1 MTGSRIS
8 DSAVRRLSLYLRFL
22 RDLRGQGVE
31 LVSSQQLADFTG
43 ATAAQVRKDLSL
55 FGSFGKRGRGYDA
68 DALET
73 TLEEIL
79 GLGRQWRVCLV
90 GVGKIGAA
98 LLGYRDLPRRGF
110 HVVAA
115 FDAEPDKVG
124 REVFGVRVSPLSE
137 LSRLVRERGV
147 EIGIIATPP
156 DAAQEVARQL
166 AEAGVGAILNFAP
179 VELTATDQVQV
190 RTMDVVLELEGLSYL
205 LATEGRGNAVHT
217 SS

>member
-79 GLGRQWRVCLV
+79 GLGRRAIAPTAHRVVNRSPARRVPRTPRLTR
-90 GVGKIGAA
+90 VGKM
-98 LLGYRDLPRRGF
+98 PR
-110 HVVAA
+110 
-115 FDAEPDKVG
+115 P
-124 REVFGVRVSPLSE
+124 
-137 LSRLVRERGV
+137 
-147 EIGIIATPP
+147 
-156 DAAQEVARQL
+156 
-166 AEAGVGAILNFAP
+166 
-179 VELTATDQVQV
+179 
-190 RTMDVVLELEGLSYL
+190 
-205 LATEGRGNAVHT
+205 
-217 SS
+217 